1 MLVKITA
8 ILKVQM
14 KWGKNIA
21 CNNILEHVQ
30 VLVLVSSYQIHQ
42 EIGGKVPIVRYCARH
57 CRIRNVSFSVNG
69 PQLEQ

>member
-30 VLVLVSSYQIHQ
+30 VLVLDSSYQIHQ
-42 EIGGKVPIVRYCARH
+42 EIGGGGGEC
-57 CRIRNVSFSVNG
+57 
-69 PQLEQ
+69 L